1 MAFRAHHMFA
11 VGLGMGANIFFAAA
25 TLLIAL
31 PTGIKVFNWTA
42 TLWGGSIQ
50 FTASMLYAIAFLI
63 QFVIGGLTGIMF
75 ATVPVDW
82 QLTDTYFVVAHFHYV
97 LIGGIV
103 FALFAATFY
112 WFPKMTGRL
121 LDERLGKI
129 QFWLWVIGFNGTFGV
144 QHLLGLMGM
153 PRRVYTYG
161 DNPGWALLNGISTVS
176 AFLMAAGTLVLIWN
190 VVASLRR
197 GPIAGNNPWE
207 GFTLEWYTS
216 SPPPV
221 ENFESLPVIESRRPV
236 WDADHPDLADWK
248 TSQTPSDS
256 GYRADKSTVAAT
268 AFIVSEAIFFAL
280 LLVAYVVFN
289 TADASTGPTSETTLD
304 VVRTATF
311 SLFLLSSSLT
321 CWLAEQSLR
330 RGKRVWFLSMLALTI
345 LLGLIFLAGQAIE
358 YAGLLQQEI
367 TVSTNLFAS
376 TFFTVTGFH
385 GLHVIA
391 GIIALSILWVM
402 AKAGYITAARSKVF
416 GAVAIYW
423 HFVDFVWI
431 GVFAIIYLRF
441 LQ

>member
-1 MAFRAHHMFA
+1 MISEVIPVFSRRPIYGYAFVAGSSSVIVLLSYSVWAHHMFA

-42 TLWGGSIQ
+42 TLWGGSLR
-50 FTASMLYAIAFLI
+50 FTTSMLFAIAFLI

-112 WFPKMTGRL
+112 WFPKMTGRM

-153 PRRVYTYG
+153 PRRVYTYA
-161 DNPGWALLNGISTVS
+161 DDPGWALLNGISTAS

-190 VVASLRR
+190 IVISLLR
-197 GPIAGNNPWE
+197 GRPAGKNPWE
-207 GFTLEWYTS
+207 AFTLEWYTS

-221 ENFESLPVIESRRPV
+221 ENFESLPPIKSRRPV
-236 WDADHPDLADWK
+236 WDVDHPDLADWK
-248 TSQTPSDS
+248 TSQTPEDS
-256 GYRADKSTVAAT
+256 GHRADKATVAAT

-289 TADASTGPTSETTLD
+289 TAEVSQGPTSETTLD
-304 VVRTATF
+304 VTRTAVF
-311 SLFLLSSSLT
+311 SVFLISSSLT
-321 CWLAEQSLR
+321 CWLAERSLR
-330 RGKRVWFLSMLALTI
+330 LGKQVWFLTMLARRLCS
-345 LLGLIFLAGQAIE
+345 G
-358 YAGLLQQEI
+358 
-367 TVSTNLFAS
+367 
-376 TFFTVTGFH
+376 
-385 GLHVIA
+385 
-391 GIIALSILWVM
+391 
-402 AKAGYITAARSKVF
+402 
-416 GAVAIYW
+416 
-423 HFVDFVWI
+423 
-431 GVFAIIYLRF
+431 
-441 LQ
+441 